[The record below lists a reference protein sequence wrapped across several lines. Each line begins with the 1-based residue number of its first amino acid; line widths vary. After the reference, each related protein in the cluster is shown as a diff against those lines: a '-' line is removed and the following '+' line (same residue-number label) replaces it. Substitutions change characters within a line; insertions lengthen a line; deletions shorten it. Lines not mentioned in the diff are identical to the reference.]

1 MTARVMARLRR
12 EQTPHTDWCAAG
24 HRCGIAE
31 HRSPDITADAAG
43 GRAVV
48 TRVRAGDVDYA
59 EVRIRIPLS
68 RHDTIARH
76 QVGLA
81 LHLIRRLLT
90 AVAAVRPE
98 ALSTRGARPALHW
111 RSAA

>member
-1 MTARVMARLRR
+1 MKVRTMAGFRR
-12 EQTPHTDWCAAG
+12 EPTPHTDWCAAVY
-24 HRCGIAE
+24 RCGITE
-31 HRSPDITADAAG
+31 HRSPDITADVAG
-43 GRAVV
+43 GRAVM

-68 RHDTIARH
+68 RHDTIARR

-81 LHLIRRLLT
+81 LHLIHRLLT

-98 ALSTRGARPALHW
+98 ALARGGERPALG
-111 RSAA
+111 RRAT